1 MFQLIFKDLKVQK
14 REKTIFI
21 VLFLSL
27 CIAGIL
33 PNNPGLAS
41 AQLLLGVYLMIVYAN
56 AFDYKYNAEIMINSL
71 PLGRNQIVKAKY
83 LSSLIFGLAMMAVA
97 LPISFLIS
105 YTGFP
110 GTDGMNST
118 LAVRFVMI
126 SLFFISLYLSIF
138 FPVYFK
144 FGYLKSRWANVLSF
158 LVIFGLVGFVG
169 GQGEY
174 IPQYGEMVTR
184 ESFRQQFLGIL
195 AGNESLTVYLTMLAL
210 GFLILY
216 LSLRF
221 SISIYKKKEF

>member
-1 MFQLIFKDLKVQK
+1 
-14 REKTIFI
+14 
-21 VLFLSL
+21 
-27 CIAGIL
+27 
-33 PNNPGLAS
+33 
-41 AQLLLGVYLMIVYAN
+41 
-56 AFDYKYNAEIMINSL
+56 MINSL

-83 LSSLIFGLAMMAVA
+83 LSSLIFGLAMMVVA

-110 GTDGMNST
+110 GTDGMSST

-158 LVIFGLVGFVG
+158 FVIFGLVGFVG
-169 GQGEY
+169 GRGEY
-174 IPQYGEMVTR
+174 IPQYGDMLSR
-184 ESFRQQFLGIL
+184 ESTLQQFLGIL
-195 AGNESLTVYLTMLAL
+195 AGSESLTVYLTILAL